1 MRRAPLLPSMPYKL
15 LQEKLLDLLMEDV
28 GMGDI
33 TTEAVI
39 PSNVEVE
46 AQIVVKEALVPA
58 GIPEMK
64 ALLELVGAEV
74 VDSVEEGVEVPAGTI
89 LADIRGEVRAILMAE
104 RTLLN
109 ILMRMCGIATATRK
123 LVRKVEEAGFKV
135 RIAATR
141 KTAPGLRYFDKRAV
155 VVGGGDSHRFRL
167 DDAILIKDNHI
178 ALVGDVEEAV
188 RRARSATSFTKKIEV
203 EVQTIEEAVRAAQ
216 AGADIVM
223 FDNMEPE
230 EVKKTLE
237 ALKQKSLRDRVLV
250 EVSGG
255 VNEGNV
261 LQYAKLGPDIISSGA
276 ITHSV
281 KSVNISLEVTRT
293 TPVT

>member
-58 GIPEMK
+58 GMPEMK

-74 VDSVEEGVEVPAGTI
+74 VDSVEEGVEVPAGI
-89 LADIRGEVRAILMAE
+89 VLADIRGEGRAILMAE

-155 VVGGGDSHRFRL
+155 VVGGGDPHRFRL

-203 EVQTIEEAVRAAQ
+203 EVQTVEEAVRAAQ

-230 EVKKTLE
+230 EVEKTLE